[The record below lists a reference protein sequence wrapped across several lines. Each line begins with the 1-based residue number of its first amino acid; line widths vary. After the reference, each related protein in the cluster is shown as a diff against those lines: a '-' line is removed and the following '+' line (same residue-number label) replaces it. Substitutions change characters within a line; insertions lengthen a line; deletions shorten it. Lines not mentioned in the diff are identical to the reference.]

1 MGVFDQGVDGSTPI
15 SSVLFVY
22 GADGRP
28 TWYVAPDLRR
38 CVAEFTPFLSTTCGG
53 TIYRTSGSWFG
64 APFIASSVSVREA
77 GEWSA
82 HFTDDMPGR
91 SREMDLAVTIDG
103 TTLSRNHLV
112 PQDIA
117 GSAASLFDATASPF
131 SGLWW
136 DPDEPGWGVGI
147 FQYRNFVFS
156 VLFVYGADRQP
167 TWFATVLRESL
178 PMLVAPDAGFRQF
191 DGPLFET
198 RGTPWFARSFALTQA
213 RQAGSAQLVFPNGAA
228 SASLT
233 YSVDGVSVTKTLR
246 RLSSLRP

>member
-1 MGVFDQGVDGSTPI
+1 MKRFLLAIALAVTATSAGALQAARFPQDYQGLWWNPLESGWGVGVFDQGVDGSTPI
-15 SSVLFVY
+15 S
-22 GADGRP
+22 
-28 TWYVAPDLRR
+28 
-38 CVAEFTPFLSTTCGG
+38 
-53 TIYRTSGSWFG
+53 
-64 APFIASSVSVREA
+64 
-77 GEWSA
+77 
-82 HFTDDMPGR
+82 
-91 SREMDLAVTIDG
+91 
-103 TTLSRNHLV
+103 
-112 PQDIA
+112 
-117 GSAASLFDATASPF
+117 
-131 SGLWW
+131 
-136 DPDEPGWGVGI
+136 
-147 FQYRNFVFS
+147 S